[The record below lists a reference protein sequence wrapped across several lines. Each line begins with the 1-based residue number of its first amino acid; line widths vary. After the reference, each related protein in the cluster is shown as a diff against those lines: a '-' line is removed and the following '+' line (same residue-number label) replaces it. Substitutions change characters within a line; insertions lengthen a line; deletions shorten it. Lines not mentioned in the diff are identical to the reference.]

1 MRQILILW
9 RILILIAIG
18 MPYWLA
24 AQNCGLSDTLAI
36 ASNKSNTYTFE
47 ILDVV
52 NNDLSDPNQG
62 ICAIEIDFAHNYVEN
77 LELWVTSPAGQMV
90 QLIGPNSSDGLAFT
104 FFARWD
110 IAFVSCAATATPDS
124 GYVARWDNNQP
135 RNFVN
140 GGRYM
145 GSYYPFAGCLEDF
158 NTGPI
163 NGTWTIT
170 TRNNPSTYPGAIVNF
185 RIIPC
190 DRRGFL
196 CCFADAGSLANY
208 SDLNVCEGDGSLLL
222 SIPPEYPGLMPDT
235 VEYAYTYLVSEN
247 GILLAYDSLSDL
259 RNFPAGSYEVCGLSY
274 KKADRGLFPPP
285 DGMLTVD
292 SLRRN
297 LNSDLPIFCGRIT
310 NNCIGITIN
319 SPPDTV
325 FLNEVICQ
333 GDSFQVGT
341 SSFSTS
347 GTYVIPLTSVGDC
360 DSTVNLTLTV
370 LPVVINDLTETI
382 CQGDSI
388 MIGNSIYKTTGT
400 YTDTLTAAN
409 GCDSIVNL
417 NLTVQENITTDL
429 MATICAG
436 QSFAVGDSIFT
447 QSGNYQVTLPS
458 TEGCDSTVNLNLV
471 VLEISAIIADAPPI
485 NCNNPVVLLDGSASA
500 SNGAITFS
508 WANQFGNIL
517 GTASSLSV
525 DAPGLYILT
534 VNNAI
539 CSDSDTVTVTGNT
552 TLPTADA
559 GSPAVL
565 TCEVEELTIGGN
577 NTSIGANFLHTWQTD
592 TGNFVT
598 INDIPFPTINGGGTY
613 TLVVTDLINNC
624 KDTASVLIA
633 IDTIAPIA
641 EAGMPQ
647 TITCTQTTVTLDGSN
662 SSTGVNFA
670 YRWTD
675 GAGNFVSNAAVV
687 TTNIP
692 GVYNLEVRDQSNGC
706 VAFDSVTVLLENGT
720 PTITFG
726 NTEIPCDRDTIDLQ
740 GIVEPAAGNY
750 SYSWTGPGIVG
761 NNNIPTIQVNQVG
774 TYILT
779 VVNLDNNCVR
789 SEFVQVTA
797 QVCNICVQ
805 GIRPDTVSCLN
816 PTVTLSAS
824 FCDVCTNCTIEWSTA
839 DGNIL
844 SGGNTLTPTVNSGG
858 TYTITVRNSFG
869 LSTSLDF
876 DVPTKGAPAVADAG
890 DDQLITCEALSVVIG
905 GPNTPSGPDFEYRW
919 TSASGAVAIPD
930 DGRTAVATV
939 ADTFFLEVLD
949 RITGCLSL
957 DTVVVELDTVA
968 PIAEAGLPQ
977 SLTCAQAE
985 LTLDGSGSSA
995 GLDFEYLWTSQD
1007 GNIGLGAA
1015 TLNPVVNATG
1025 TYTLTVRNI
1034 INGCTSSD
1042 SVLIGIDIE
1051 TPPLPNDLSGLTL
1064 TCADS
1069 TLEVMIELPNPIDY
1083 NVRWCQL
1090 ENNMPINCGNLP
1102 IYTIRTEGRYYFE
1115 IVSLLNGCSNE
1126 LIFSVG
1132 EDRFVPQLDAGQTAS
1147 VGCATAGVQLSAT
1160 VDPPGDY
1167 SYQWS
1172 AQNGSPIQNRD
1183 ELIPTVFQPDIYE
1196 LILTNNTNGCNISDT
1211 VSVITDQDF
1220 PTAFAGADTLLT
1232 CATKEIQ
1239 LAGNTSD
1246 PLSEVSIS
1254 WSTPDGAVVSGANT
1268 LNPIINSQ
1276 GTYILTITNNDN
1288 NCSAMD
1294 SITVGRNEFPPAA
1307 VVENAETLL
1316 LTCNT
1321 TTLILDGSSSIS
1333 NTGAALDY
1341 FWTAISGAISG
1352 DPAMAAVQTNV
1363 EGMYQLIVTD
1373 QSNGCMDSLM
1383 LQIGKDVKGPDLA
1396 ILSAENLTCTK
1407 TAATIQGS
1415 AFAAGASTAISWK
1428 DSNGATLADT
1438 TLTLQ
1443 VSTPGTYLLLVTNLS
1458 NGCRDSIST
1467 RVELDTIAP
1476 MVLIAPPTAL
1486 DCSNASTRLDASASS
1501 SGNYTWTTQDGVI
1514 VSGQD
1519 ANIAVVAASG
1529 TYTLQVRDAQN
1540 GCINSADVTVSELE
1554 ADIEAIFFTTTPPD
1568 CNLSNGMIRID
1579 SVRGGTA
1586 PFVYALNG
1594 NAFVSNTAFS
1604 NLTSGNFTIRA
1615 QDTNGCELEIPV
1627 TVPEPESIRINLGR
1641 DTTINLGDSL
1651 TLIPIVIPNNYT
1663 SIRWSPEGSF
1673 LNSTAFSQNVKPSFT
1688 ATYTVEVID
1697 SNGCKASDFIT
1708 IFVRRIA
1715 AVFVPNAFSPDGDGN
1730 NDVFMIQAGANVKE
1744 VKSFMIFDRWGNRV
1758 YMAGPFQP
1766 NDPTFGWDGNLDGKP
1781 MDAAVFVFFA
1791 EVELIDGKLEMIKG
1805 DLVLLR

>member
-1 MRQILILW
+1 
-9 RILILIAIG
+9 
-18 MPYWLA
+18 MPFWLL

-36 ASNKSNTYTFE
+36 ASNQSNTYTFE
-47 ILDVV
+47 IFDVV
-52 NNDLSDPNQG
+52 NNDLADPNQG

-110 IAFVSCAATATPDS
+110 IAFVSCAATAMPDS

-140 GGRYM
+140 GGRYS

-170 TRNNPSTYPGAIVNF
+170 TRNNPSPYPGAIVNF
-185 RIIPC
+185 KIIPC

-222 SIPPEYPGLMPDT
+222 SIPPEYPGLVPDT
-235 VEYAYTYLVSEN
+235 IEYAYTYLISEN

-259 RNFPAGSYEVCGLSY
+259 RNFAPGSYEVCGLSY
-274 KKADRGLFPPP
+274 KKADRGLFPSP
-285 DGMLTVD
+285 DGILTVD

-310 NNCIGITIN
+310 NNCVGVIIN
-319 SPPDTV
+319 TRPDTV
-325 FLNEVICQ
+325 FLNEMICQ
-333 GDSFQVGT
+333 GDTFQVGT

-370 LPVVINDLTETI
+370 MPAAINNLNETI
-382 CQGDSI
+382 CQGDSL
-388 MIGNSIYKTTGT
+388 MIGTSIYKATGT
-400 YTDTLTAAN
+400 YADTLIAAN

-417 NLTVQENITTDL
+417 NLTVRENVITDL
-429 MATICAG
+429 SETICAG
-436 QSFAVGDSIFT
+436 ESFAVGDSIFT
-447 QSGNYQVTLPS
+447 QSGNYQVVLPS
-458 TEGCDSTVNLNLV
+458 AAGCDSTVNLTLV
-471 VLEISAIIADAPPI
+471 VLEISAEIANVPSI
-485 NCNNPVVLLDGSASA
+485 NCNNPVVLLDGSASS

-508 WANQFGNIL
+508 WTTPLGNIL
-517 GTASSLSV
+517 GTASTLSV
-525 DAPGLYILT
+525 DAPGVYILT
-534 VNNAI
+534 VNNTT
-539 CSDSDTVTVTGNT
+539 CSDSDTITVAGST

-565 TCEVEELTIGGN
+565 SCAVTELTIGGS
-577 NTSIGANFLHTWQTD
+577 NTSVGADFVYTWQTD

-598 INDIPFPTINGGGTY
+598 VNDIPFPTVNAAGTY
-613 TLVVTDLINNC
+613 TLIVRDLTNNC
-624 KDTASVLIA
+624 TDTANVLIA
-633 IDTIAPIA
+633 IDTIAPLA

-647 TITCTQTTVTLDGSN
+647 TITCTQTTATLDGSA
-662 SSTGVNFA
+662 SSTGGNFT

-675 GAGNFVSNAAVV
+675 SAGNFVSNAAVV
-687 TTNIP
+687 TTSVP
-692 GVYNLEVRDQSNGC
+692 GVYNLEVIDQSNGC
-706 VAFDSVTVLLENGT
+706 AAFDSVEVLLENGT

-761 NNNIPTIQVNQVG
+761 SNTIPTIQVNQVG

-779 VVNLDNNCVR
+779 VVNLDNNCAR
-789 SEFVQVTA
+789 SEFAQVTA

-816 PTVTLSAS
+816 PTVTLFAS
-824 FCDVCTNCTIEWSTA
+824 FCEDCTNCTIEWRTA

-844 SGGNTLTPTVNSGG
+844 SGGNTLTPTVNAGG
-858 TYTITVRNSFG
+858 TYTLTVRNPFG

-876 DVPTKGAPAVADAG
+876 DVPTKGAPPIADAG
-890 DDQLITCEALSVVIG
+890 DDQLLTCEALSVVIG
-905 GPNTPSGPDFEYRW
+905 GTNTPSGSDFEYRW
-919 TSASGAVAIPD
+919 TSANGAIAIPD
-930 DGRTAVATV
+930 DGRTAVTTA

-949 RITGCLSL
+949 RITGCLSM
-957 DTVVVELDTVA
+957 DTVVVELDTMPPV
-968 PIAEAGLPQ
+968 AEAGLPQ

-1007 GNIGLGAA
+1007 GNVGLGAT
-1015 TLNPVVNATG
+1015 TLNPMVNAAG
-1025 TYTLTVRNI
+1025 TYTLTVRNT

-1042 SVLIGIDIE
+1042 IVVIGTDIE
-1051 TPPLPNDLSGLTL
+1051 IPPLPDDLSGLML

-1069 TLEVMIELPNPIDY
+1069 TLEVMIELPNPADY
-1083 NVRWCQL
+1083 NIQWCQL
-1090 ENNMPINCGNLP
+1090 ENNMPINCGNMP
-1102 IYTIRTEGRYYFE
+1102 IYTIQTEGRYYFE
-1115 IVSLLNGCSNE
+1115 IVSLANGCSNE

-1147 VGCATAGVQLSAT
+1147 IGCNASGVQLNAT

-1167 SYQWS
+1167 SYEWN
-1172 AQNGSPIQNRD
+1172 AQNGNPILNSNA
-1183 ELIPTVFQPDIYE
+1183 LVPTIFQPDVYT
-1196 LILTNNTNGCNISDT
+1196 LILTNNANGCSISDT
-1211 VSVITDQDF
+1211 VSVVPDQNF
-1220 PTAFAGADTLLT
+1220 PTAFAGVDTLLT
-1232 CATKEIQ
+1232 CATTEIQ
-1239 LAGNTSD
+1239 LAGNTNS
-1246 PLSEVSIS
+1246 PLSEVSIT

-1268 LNPIINSQ
+1268 LNPVVNSQ

-1307 VVENAETLL
+1307 IVENAETLL

-1321 TTLILDGSSSIS
+1321 TTLVLDGSNSIS

-1341 FWTAISGAISG
+1341 FWTAIAGAITG
-1352 DPAMAAVQTNV
+1352 DPTLPTVQTSV
-1363 EGMYQLIVTD
+1363 EGTYLLFVTD
-1373 QSNGCMDSLM
+1373 QSNGCVDSLT
-1383 LQIGKDVKGPDLA
+1383 LQIGKDVKGPDLSVVA
-1396 ILSAENLTCTK
+1396 TENLTCTK
-1407 TAATIQGS
+1407 TSATIQGS
-1415 AFAAGASTAISWK
+1415 AFAAGASIAASWEAP
-1428 DSNGATLADT
+1428 NGIALADT
-1438 TLTLQ
+1438 TLSIQ
-1443 VSTPGTYLLLVTNLS
+1443 VNAPGAYLLFVTNLS
-1458 NGCRDSIST
+1458 NGCRDSIAA
-1467 RVELDTIAP
+1467 RVELDTISP
-1476 MVLIAPPTAL
+1476 VVSIAPPTAL
-1486 DCSNASTRLDASASS
+1486 DCVNASTRLDASASS
-1501 SGNYTWTTQDGVI
+1501 PGTYTWSTQDGLI
-1514 VSGQD
+1514 SSGQNT
-1519 ANIAVVAASG
+1519 NIAVVAASG
-1529 TYTLQVRDAQN
+1529 TYTLQVAASQN
-1540 GCINSADVTVSELE
+1540 GCINSASVTVSELE
-1554 ADIEAIFFTTTPPD
+1554 ADIEAIFFTATPPD
-1568 CNLSNGMIRID
+1568 CNLSNGIIRID

-1594 NAFVSNTAFS
+1594 NTFVANSQFS
-1604 NLTSGNFTIRA
+1604 NLASGNFTIRA

-1627 TVPEPESIRINLGR
+1627 IVPEPESIRINLGR

-1651 TLIPIVIPNNYT
+1651 TLIPIIIPNNYT
-1663 SIRWSPEGSF
+1663 SIRWSPEDAF
-1673 LNSTAFSQNVKPSFT
+1673 LNASAFEQNIKPSFT
-1688 ATYTVEVID
+1688 TTYTTEVID
-1697 SNGCKASDFIT
+1697 SKGCKAKDFIT
-1708 IFVRRIA
+1708 VFVRRIA

-1730 NDVFMIQAGANVKE
+1730 NDIFMIQAGANVKE

-1766 NDPTFGWDGNLDGKP
+1766 NDPTFGWDGNLNGKP
-1781 MDAAVFVFFA
+1781 MDPAVFVFFA
-1791 EVELIDGKLEMIKG
+1791 EVELVDGKLEMIKG